1 LKAYAESIKLDWM
14 SENTKKEALA
24 KVDKFMI
31 KIGYPDKWRDYSAL
45 KVAKN
50 DLFGNTER
58 AREFEYNRMLNKLGK
73 PVDRTEWE

>member
-1 LKAYAESIKLDWM
+1 M

-24 KVDKFMI
+24 KVDKFM

-45 KVAKN
+45 KVAKMTC
-50 DLFGNTER
+50 LEIQKEL
-58 AREFEYNRMLNKLGK
+58 EFEYNRMLNKLGK

>member
-1 LKAYAESIKLDWM
+1 L

-45 KVAKN
+45 KVAKMTC
-50 DLFGNTER
+50 LEMKEL
-58 AREFEYNRMLNKLGK
+58 EFEYNRMLNS
-73 PVDRTEWE
+73 

>member
-45 KVAKN
+45 KVAKMTCLEIQKELEN
-50 DLFGNTER
+50 LNT
-58 AREFEYNRMLNKLGK
+58 
-73 PVDRTEWE
+73 TEC